1 MDTQAAAADH
11 PPPTIVVAGATG
23 NLGGRIVAALLK
35 RGARVVALTRPGSA
49 PDKVESLRA
58 RGVVIASVDMGNV
71 DGVATACQ
79 GASCVVSALLGL
91 RSVMVDA
98 QTVLLD
104 GAVKARVPRFI
115 PSDYALDFT
124 KTEPGSNRNLDLH
137 REFLARVD
145 AAPIAATSI
154 LNGAFMELLLGQAPF
169 ILFKQQRV
177 LYWHNAD
184 QPLDFTTMDNV
195 AAFTAA
201 AALDA
206 HTPRFLRI
214 SGHQLTSRQM
224 TSVASEVCGQKFT
237 LTWAGNLFTLGA
249 MITVMRALMP
259 TTDDPFP
266 PWQGMQYSRNMF
278 SGLGLLQPLD
288 NDRYPGIAWTSVNE
302 LLATRPS

>member
-1 MDTQAAAADH
+1 MT
-11 PPPTIVVAGATG
+11 PPTIVVAGATG

-35 RGARVVALTRPGSA
+35 RGARVVALTRSGSA

-58 RGVVIASVDMGNV
+58 RGVVIAAVDMGNV
-71 DGVATACQ
+71 DEVAKACE
-79 GASCVVSALLGL
+79 GAACVVSAVLGL

-104 GAVKARVPRFI
+104 GAVKAGVRRFI

-124 KTEPGSNRNLDLH
+124 QTEPGSNRNLDLH

-169 ILFKQQRV
+169 ILFKHQRV

-184 QPLDFTTMDNV
+184 QPLDFTTMDDV

-206 HTPRFLRI
+206 TTPRFLRI
-214 SGHQLTSRQM
+214 SGHQLTARQL
-224 TSVASEVCGQKFT
+224 TSVASEVCGQTFT
-237 LTWAGNLFTLGA
+237 LTWAGNLVTLGA

-278 SGLGLLQPLD
+278 SGQGLLQPLD
-288 NDRYPGIAWTSVNE
+288 NDRYPGIAWTSVNA
-302 LLATRPS
+302 LLATRPR